1 MSTTL
6 TEPERARALF
16 ASPLQESGRPTPQQ
30 IRAVVEA
37 APVAADCL
45 GCVAQ
50 EAGDHPEV
58 YLLRM
63 RWALH
68 AVAQAYATE
77 TAGG

>member
-1 MSTTL
+1 MSSTL

-37 APVAADCL
+37 ALPGECL
-45 GCVAQ
+45 ACVAQ

-63 RWALH
+63 RWALL
-68 AVAQAYATE
+68 AVAEAYAPE
-77 TAGG
+77 TAAG